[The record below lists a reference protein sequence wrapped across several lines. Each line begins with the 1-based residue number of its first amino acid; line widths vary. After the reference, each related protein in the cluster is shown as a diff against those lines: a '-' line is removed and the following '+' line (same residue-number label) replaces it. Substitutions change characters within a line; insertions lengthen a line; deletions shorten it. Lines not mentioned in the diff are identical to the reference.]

1 MVVRFARLLQ
11 AFALASSLLLATGAT
26 AADKFTLILPVKD
39 VLHYH
44 PIYIAQEKGF
54 FKDEGL
60 DLTIQTAAGSSA
72 AIRQLIAGN
81 ADAALPSP
89 GAYLNA
95 VARGQDLR
103 WVYSYEFSN
112 VFTLITP
119 AASKINSIADLK
131 GKKVGVSE
139 LSGGEVP
146 LVRAVLR
153 KGGLEEGKDVTIV
166 PVGEGGALT
175 IQALKTGQVDA
186 YSSSVF
192 DVAAIHAAGFDVRV
206 ILPKD
211 VQDFPSNGLVATAKG
226 LAEKKDLIAKLARGI
241 AKGVVYSKANEERAF
256 NLAAKISPE
265 QFEKKELAKHQWNAA
280 LKLITIPPS
289 LKDRPLGTHYV
300 EGFANYHGFLRAGK
314 EEEGALPKE
323 VDLKK
328 ALDNSIIADA
338 NKFDVEAVKKMK

>member
-1 MVVRFARLLQ
+1 MVVFARLLQ
-11 AFALASSLLLATGAT
+11 AFALALSLLFATGAT

-44 PIYIAQEKGF
+44 PIYIAREKGF

-60 DLTIQTAAGSSA
+60 DLTIETAAGSGA

-119 AASKINSIADLK
+119 ASSKINSITDLK

-153 KGGLEEGKDVTIV
+153 KGGLEEGKDVTLV
-166 PVGEGGALT
+166 PIGEGGALT

-192 DVAAIHAAGFDVRV
+192 DVAAIQAVGVDVRV

-211 VQDFPSNGLVATAKG
+211 AQDYPSNGLVVTAKG

-241 AKGVVYSKANEERAF
+241 AKGVVYSKANEQRAF

-265 QFEKKELAKHQWNAA
+265 QFEKKELAKAQWNAA
-280 LKLITIPPS
+280 LKLITIPPA
-289 LKDRPLGTHYV
+289 LQGKPLGSHYV
-300 EGFANYHGFLRAGK
+300 EGFTNYHGFLRTGK